1 MEFGHLAECYEKIDS
16 TTKRLEKTNYI
27 AEFLKTVE
35 DSDIDAVILLLQGR
49 IFPSWSQEKIG
60 VASKLI
66 VKAISISTG
75 LSLDEVEQA
84 WKEIGD
90 LGEVGAAFVGK
101 KKQATL
107 FSTSLTIEK
116 VFANARKI
124 ATMQGEGSTD
134 RKIKLIAELLTSAQP
149 VEAKYIVRMVLED
162 LRVGIGEGT
171 LRDAICWAYVHSV
184 KYDKEKNDLV
194 LTEEERGVYSSK
206 TASVQEALDL
216 TNDFSE
222 VLKVA
227 KTQGEEGLKKLTLQA
242 GKPIKVMLYQRAKNV
257 EEALERLGKPCA
269 FEFKLD
275 GFRLQIHKNKEGIT
289 LFTRRLEDVT
299 KQFPEVV
306 DYVNEYVAGDEF
318 ILDSEA
324 VGYDASIKKHLPFQF
339 ISQRIR
345 RKYDIASMVKKFPIE
360 LTIFDILFHN
370 GESLIKKEFS
380 ERRALMEKI
389 VTPVPYKLVLVR
401 SLITSDAGEAERFFQ
416 DSLASGTEGLMG
428 KKLDAIYKP
437 GSRVGYGVKIKSV
450 MDPLDV
456 VVVKA
461 EWGEGKRAGW
471 FTSFTVACNDGGSLR
486 EMGKVGTGFKEKE
499 DEEGVTFGQMTE
511 LLKPLVVKE
520 SGREVTVKPELVI
533 SLKFEEIQKSP
544 TYSSGYAMRFP
555 RMMVIREEKP
565 LEEIASL
572 EEVEERFAEQ

>member
-1 MEFGHLAECYEKIDS
+1 MEYRRLAECYEKIDG
-16 TTKRLEKTNYI
+16 TTKRLEKTHYI
-27 AEFLKTVE
+27 SGFLKTVE
-35 DSDIDAVILLLQGR
+35 DDIDAVILLLQGR

-75 LSLDEVEQA
+75 LSLIEVEQA

-101 KKQATL
+101 KKQVTL

-124 ATMQGEGSTD
+124 ATMKGEGSTD
-134 RKIKLIAELLTSAQP
+134 RKVKLIAELLTSATP
-149 VEAKYIVRMVLED
+149 IEAKYIVRMVLED

-171 LRDAICWAYVHSV
+171 LRDAICWAYIYSV
-184 KYDKEKNDLV
+184 NYDKEKNDLIM
-194 LTEEERGVYSSK
+194 TDEEREVYSAKSA
-206 TASVQEALDL
+206 TVQEALDL

-227 KTQGEEGLKKLTLQA
+227 KNQGEEGLKKLTLQA

-257 EEALERLGKPCA
+257 EEAIERLGKPCA

-275 GFRLQIHKNKEGIT
+275 GFRLQIHKNKEGVK

-306 DYVNEYVAGDEF
+306 TYVNEHVKAEEF

-324 VGYDASIKKHLPFQF
+324 VGYDASTKEHLPFQF
-339 ISQRIR
+339 ISQRIK

-360 LTIFDILFHN
+360 LTVFDILFYN
-370 GESLIKKEFS
+370 GESLIKKGFS
-380 ERRALMEKI
+380 ERRALMEEI
-389 VTPVPYKLVLVR
+389 ITPEPYRLVLVKN
-401 SLITSDAGEAERFFQ
+401 LITSDVEEAEKFFQ
-416 DSLASGTEGLMG
+416 ESLSSGTEGLMG

-450 MDPLDV
+450 MDPLDL

-486 EMGKVGTGFKEKE
+486 EIGKVGTGFKEKE
-499 DEEGVTFGQMTE
+499 DEPGVTFGQMTS

-520 SGREVTVKPELVI
+520 TGREVKVKPELVI

-544 TYSSGYAMRFP
+544 TYSSGYALRFP
-555 RMMVIREEKP
+555 RMVVIREEKP
-565 LEEIASL
+565 LDEIASL
-572 EEVEERFAEQ
+572 EEVQERFVEQ